1 MEERADGAGFETLAQ
16 AADIG
21 IRSWGES
28 PAEAFEQ
35 AALGLGDLMGIG
47 VATPDDHHTI
57 MTTAPDLEALLVEF
71 LNELILL
78 HESEGLGIGD
88 VRVELFDD
96 AEPRLE
102 AEVGVAPLPDV
113 PEGVGIR
120 SATYRRLAVAPHPDG
135 RTEARVYLDT

>member
-1 MEERADGAGFETLAQ
+1 MAERAGAAGFERMERS
-16 AADIG
+16 ADVG
-21 IRSWGES
+21 IRSWGDS

-47 VATPDDHHTI
+47 VTVPDDHHTI
-57 MTTAPDLEALLVEF
+57 MATAPDLEALLVEF

-102 AEVGVAPLPDV
+102 AEVGVAPLSDAPGGR
-113 PEGVGIR
+113 GVR
-120 SATYRRLAVAPHPDG
+120 SATYHRLAVAPRPDG